1 MRACGRDW
9 TLLRPTDLESLWEA
23 MTDEAFTEDER
34 LPYWV
39 ELWPAS
45 LALSA
50 WLESSKERIRG
61 RTCLDLGC
69 GLGLTALVAQ
79 SLGAKVIGVDYE
91 PAALAYAA
99 KNAVAN
105 GIASPLWV
113 AMDWR
118 FPAIKAKSC
127 SCIWGG
133 DIMYERR
140 FVLPVLDFM
149 EHALEPGGVMWVAE
163 PDRGIYGL
171 FRQTLETRGWASRRI
186 YQEKVPS
193 LHLQESLVTVNLWE
207 IARKG

>member
-1 MRACGRDW
+1 MPDSSSV
-9 TLLRPTDLESLWEA
+9 PT
-23 MTDEAFTEDER
+23 
-34 LPYWV
+34 
-39 ELWPAS
+39 
-45 LALSA
+45 
-50 WLESSKERIRG
+50 RG
-61 RTCLDLGC
+61 RTLDHAAAVYDFVEPLIMLGKQAEYERDIVNLLALRPSDRVLDLGC